1 MVIHQISSKI
11 RFNRPTNPDPAAK
24 LTSETVNTEP
34 TTYRKHTSKS
44 SPSVLSSYKICTTFQ
59 MDNTR
64 QRQLV
69 QTKDPL
75 QMDDRTNCLYKNKC
89 LCDCIYI
96 APTGKQLK
104 LRINEHKRHFPVA
117 PISANKLERNSA
129 IAFHALVENHRVKL
143 NKTHMLQPNFDRL
156 EYFKDW
162 NNYLEFLLN
171 ALAMTYS
178 ALTLVLHVDH
188 HYVGLGVIVMFLA
201 WFNFLLQMMRF
212 NHVGIYVVMFLHVLA
227 TVGKCL
233 VVFSV
238 VFVAFALSFHVLF
251 RIPQYKEFLTL
262 THKELA
268 SVENCFGPQGQ
279 FEALGNGNNTQKSVP
294 VELQSFQYVG
304 LSLFKTLFM
313 MLGEYEHTAT
323 IVEPLTGHSPLSIH
337 YPVITLFFYVGF
349 IFLVPIILMNLL
361 IGLAVGDIEHVR
373 QSSVLRLISQQVY
386 WLADWEPK
394 LMSIFRS
401 KIYSP
406 YWKRKCKRDANVTLR
421 RALRSA
427 LRIYMYRDISNIVVT
442 GTLGGLVQH
451 IQLPGNITSERL
463 SWFPGLSINTDEPV
477 RLASVLAAT
486 SACQPIPT
494 ASGVSKSI
502 V

>member
-1 MVIHQISSKI
+1 
-11 RFNRPTNPDPAAK
+11 
-24 LTSETVNTEP
+24 
-34 TTYRKHTSKS
+34 
-44 SPSVLSSYKICTTFQ
+44 
-59 MDNTR
+59 
-64 QRQLV
+64 
-69 QTKDPL
+69 
-75 QMDDRTNCLYKNKC
+75 
-89 LCDCIYI
+89 
-96 APTGKQLK
+96 
-104 LRINEHKRHFPVA
+104 
-117 PISANKLERNSA
+117 
-129 IAFHALVENHRVKL
+129 
-143 NKTHMLQPNFDRL
+143 RL

-251 RIPQYKEFLTL
+251 RIPQYKECNTGVISVSDLLEVRDRNKRFFTMYVRCSPVLIHALLPRLYIAPHLIGYQLTRCYL
-262 THKELA
+262 VLPGVCQCQKVEPAVFECALSRGYMNRAWDHRECASHKSQGILELA
-268 SVENCFGPQGQ
+268 N
-279 FEALGNGNNTQKSVP
+279 
-294 VELQSFQYVG
+294 
-304 LSLFKTLFM
+304 FM
-313 MLGEYEHTAT
+313 LVLMM
-323 IVEPLTGHSPLSIH
+323 
-337 YPVITLFFYVGF
+337 FFDCRRVF
-349 IFLVPIILMNLL
+349 DKL